1 MAPDFGTILEIAV
14 VRVRLYHI
22 ASVIVNAN
30 HSIMRAAAVQRV
42 ADCIRFASASDHASP
57 LKVRLCGAFWQLV
70 SSVDS
75 LNVQLHR
82 RKKLQTNRP
91 LSRV

>member
-30 HSIMRAAAVQRV
+30 HSIM
-42 ADCIRFASASDHASP
+42 
-57 LKVRLCGAFWQLV
+57 
-70 SSVDS
+70 
-75 LNVQLHR
+75 
-82 RKKLQTNRP
+82 
-91 LSRV
+91 